1 MPSSSTRRN
10 GERAYSGRDYGQ
22 SILRDILA
30 LASTVV
36 GSGKHVG
43 AQKISAVAEST
54 RTFGEGMAE
63 LPNLQAYADA
73 AADALDEFAEYVDTT
88 EVADIL
94 DDMGTL
100 ARRQPVMT
108 AAAALAAGIVV
119 TQVLRNWRSLSRTA
133 SSRAR
138 PRSRRRGNGRV
149 TH

>member
-10 GERAYSGRDYGQ
+10 GERTHSGRDYGQ
-22 SILRDILA
+22 SILRDILS

-36 GSGKHVG
+36 GSSKHVG
-43 AQKISAVAEST
+43 AQKISAVAESA

-63 LPNLQAYADA
+63 LPHLQAYADA
-73 AADALDEFAEYVDTT
+73 AAEALDEFAEYIDAT

-94 DDMGTL
+94 DDMGSL

-108 AAAALAAGIVV
+108 AAAALAAGILV
-119 TQVLRNWRSLSRTA
+119 TQALRNWRTFSRSA
-133 SSRAR
+133 NR
-138 PRSRRRGNGRV
+138 PRSRTRRRGNGRA